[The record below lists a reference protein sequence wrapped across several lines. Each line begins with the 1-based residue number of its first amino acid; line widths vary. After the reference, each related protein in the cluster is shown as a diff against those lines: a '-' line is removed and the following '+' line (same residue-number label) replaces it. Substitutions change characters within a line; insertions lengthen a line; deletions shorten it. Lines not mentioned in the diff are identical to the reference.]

1 MVWEQDAR
9 TIVMLTQVIEG
20 TKVREWY
27 IPYNGKVSQAF
38 IFASFADRLI
48 HHNISVNA
56 VD

>member
-20 TKVREWY
+20 TKVRDWY
-27 IPYNGKVSQAF
+27 IPYSGKVSQAL